1 MAEEEAL
8 KEEEEVA
15 GDTQEEAEEGG
26 EGQEAEAAVPTTRGL
41 TRMARPESRL
51 AMARSS
57 SLDLCN
63 SKLNEMPSV
72 CFLAIVRGRAHEG
85 GLQDHRQGGK
95 AGWSHKKE

>member
-1 MAEEEAL
+1 MEEEAL

-51 AMARSS
+51 AMAR
-57 SLDLCN
+57 
-63 SKLNEMPSV
+63 
-72 CFLAIVRGRAHEG
+72 
-85 GLQDHRQGGK
+85 
-95 AGWSHKKE
+95 